1 MTAVSQSGHA
11 LQHAAEA
18 TVSGELDF
26 AWMNIWL
33 DINDPTHIDEN
44 GADACPVE
52 GNCICYPLPSMGLS
66 IDPASWIKSMSLQL
80 QVA

>member
-18 TVSGELDF
+18 TVWGELDF

-52 GNCICYPLPSMGLS
+52 GNCICYPPW
-66 IDPASWIKSMSLQL
+66 DSLLTQHHGSNPCRSSSR
-80 QVA
+80 